1 LPDYPPD
8 APRHQMKKRH
18 EGRDGTLEGY
28 TLADGSYVG
37 IQVGREGETEGRR
50 GGSSSLFFME

>member
-1 LPDYPPD
+1 
-8 APRHQMKKRH
+8 MKKRH